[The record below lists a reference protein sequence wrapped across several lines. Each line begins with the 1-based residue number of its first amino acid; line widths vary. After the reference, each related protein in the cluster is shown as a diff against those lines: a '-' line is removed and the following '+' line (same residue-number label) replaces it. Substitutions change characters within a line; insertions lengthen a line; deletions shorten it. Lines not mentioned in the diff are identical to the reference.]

1 MECLGRGV
9 SAYLVSIPQASGND
23 ADNLEYDFETA
34 PTLNFKFHSSIL
46 TVYWFSLKLC
56 VYHYHLGCL

>member
-34 PTLNFKFHSSIL
+34 TNHYPFPAEPAQFFFVISR
-46 TVYWFSLKLC
+46 TVLFPLL
-56 VYHYHLGCL
+56 